1 MPLNAQQPKAEK
13 NLTGKQTQNSFNK
26 SVRKAPGTRI
36 GILMDWREG
45 SAKSGRISGPYGRAI
60 RDGR

>member
-1 MPLNAQQPKAEK
+1 MPLNAQQQEK
-13 NLTGKQTQNSFNK
+13 NLTGKQTQSSLRK

-36 GILMDWREG
+36 GTAIDWREG
-45 SAKSGRISGPYGRAI
+45 SAKSGKNSGSYGRTV

>member
-1 MPLNAQQPKAEK
+1 MPFNVQQQAVEK
-13 NLTGKQTQNSFNK
+13 KEQDQSSFRK

-36 GILMDWREG
+36 GIMTDWREG
-45 SAKSGRISGPYGRAI
+45 SAKSGKLSDRYGRSF

>member
-1 MPLNAQQPKAEK
+1 MPLNAQQQEK
-13 NLTGKQTQNSFNK
+13 NLTGKQTQSSFRK

-36 GILMDWREG
+36 GTAIDWREG
-45 SAKSGRISGPYGRAI
+45 SAKSGKISGSYGRAF